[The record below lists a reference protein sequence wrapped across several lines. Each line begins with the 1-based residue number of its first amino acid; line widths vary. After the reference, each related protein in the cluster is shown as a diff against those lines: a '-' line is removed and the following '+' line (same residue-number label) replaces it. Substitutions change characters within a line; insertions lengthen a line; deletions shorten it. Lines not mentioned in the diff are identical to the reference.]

1 MTDIDLQTRK
11 LRYFL
16 AVADELHF
24 SRAAARV
31 FLTQQALS
39 RQIKELEEE
48 LGVQLFERTTRSVAL
63 TPAGESF
70 LVAVRDVLER
80 LDDAVAAARRTDR
93 LLSGRIRLGFI
104 PGAAL
109 ELTAPIMTAFRAAY
123 PDVEVQMREFPANDP
138 SAGLASGVTDVAFIR
153 LPQGT
158 QRIETEVLFTDPVV
172 AMVAETHPLATR
184 TSVSARDLVAHPLT
198 LSDTTDEVYRA
209 FWGLYDARSSPGAFV
224 AVSSVTEETSLVS
237 AGAAIGVTGAAV
249 MTYAP
254 LPGVRFLPV
263 EDWPGS
269 QVAVAWHVG
278 ERSAAVARFVDT
290 VCAVRDREREVV
302 ERIEARGR
310 IEPST

>member
-1 MTDIDLQTRK
+1 M
-11 LRYFL
+11 
-16 AVADELHF
+16 
-24 SRAAARV
+24 